1 MQFQYTK
8 NWPVQQEFCR
18 ILANTPQVPFAAPH
32 KQLRRR
38 QFWGKM
44 EKTEERGTAA
54 LKENLSV
61 KERMFGS
68 LQEAY
73 DRLRAIVDSSYD
85 GIYITDGSA
94 NTLWVNPAYLSISG
108 LREEDVV
115 GKSMWELE
123 HSGIISRSGTLI
135 AIAQRRP
142 VTLEQTFRTGKR
154 ALITSTPSFG
164 DQGDIVM
171 VVTNVRDMTEF
182 YDLREKYQE
191 VEARYQ
197 TEVELARQRVLSGA
211 ELIASDP
218 NTLAVLRQVEKV
230 AALDT
235 TVLLTGE
242 TGVGKEKFAQYIYKN
257 SPRREE
263 RFITVNCGA
272 IPPTLM
278 ESELFGYEKGAFTG
292 AVRDKM
298 GIFELAHKGTIF
310 LDEIGELPLDMQ
322 VKLLRV
328 LQERTIQRVGGE
340 RSIPIDVRV
349 IAATNRDLGV
359 MVKEHTFREDL
370 FYRLNVVPITIPPLR
385 ERRGDILPFVS
396 TFLGELNKK
405 YGFQKQFAPSAIQ
418 AMEEYSWPGNV
429 RELKNVVER
438 VVILSGGDLIRA
450 SDLPFQPQWDA
461 RPALGGEP
469 VDLKLEVARFEY
481 HYIQQA
487 YEAHGNVRAAA
498 ASLGMDS
505 STFVRKRRRCQQLLQ
520 K

>member
-1 MQFQYTK
+1 MEEEK
-8 NWPVQQEFCR
+8 RVRRKGEF
-18 ILANTPQVPFAAPH
+18 AV
-32 KQLRRR
+32 KD
-38 QFWGKM
+38 G
-44 EKTEERGTAA
+44 GTAG
-54 LKENLSV
+54 ESFIYRPTNRGG
-61 KERMFGS
+61 RMFGS

-73 DRLRAIVDSSYD
+73 DRLRVIVDSSYD

-108 LREEDVV
+108 LKEEDVV
-115 GKSMWELE
+115 GKSMWDLE
-123 HSGIISRSGTLI
+123 RRGVTSRSGTLI
-135 AIAQRRP
+135 AIAQRKP

-154 ALITSTPSFG
+154 ALITSTPSFDEHG
-164 DQGDIVM
+164 DVVM

-182 YDLREKYQE
+182 YDLQEKYR
-191 VEARYQ
+191 EAEERYH
-197 TEVELARQRVLSGA
+197 TEIEFARKRVLDGA
-211 ELIASDP
+211 ELIAADP

-230 AALDT
+230 AVLDA

-272 IPPTLM
+272 IPPTLI

-298 GIFELAHKGTIF
+298 GIFELADKGTIF

-328 LQERTIQRVGGE
+328 LQERRIQRVGGE
-340 RSIPIDVRV
+340 KDIPVDVRI
-349 IAATNRDLGV
+349 IAATNRNLEE
-359 MVKEHTFREDL
+359 MVRERTFREDL

-385 ERRGDILPFVS
+385 ARRGDIIPFADA
-396 TFLGELNKK
+396 FLGELNKK
-405 YGFQKQFAPSAIQ
+405 YGFKKELATSALQ
-418 AMEEYSWPGNV
+418 AMEEYNWPGNV

-438 VVILSGGDLIRA
+438 TVILSGDDLIRSA
-450 SDLPFQPQWDA
+450 DLPFRPQWAGEA
-461 RPALGGEP
+461 RPALGDEP

-481 HYIQQA
+481 QYLQQA
-487 YEAHGNVRAAA
+487 YEKHKNVRAAA

-505 STFVRKRRRCQQLLQ
+505 STFVRKRRRCRELLQ

>member
-1 MQFQYTK
+1 MA
-8 NWPVQQEFCR
+8 QEDFIYR
-18 ILANTPQVPFAAPH
+18 PAN
-32 KQLRRR
+32 
-38 QFWGKM
+38 G
-44 EKTEERGTAA
+44 GG
-54 LKENLSV
+54 
-61 KERMFGS
+61 RMFGS

-85 GIYITDGSA
+85 GIYITDGNA

-115 GKSMWELE
+115 GKNMWDLE
-123 HSGIISRSGTLI
+123 RSGTISRSGTLI
-135 AIAQRRP
+135 AMAQRKP

-154 ALITSTPSFG
+154 ALITSTPSFDELG
-164 DQGDIVM
+164 NVVM

-182 YDLREKYQE
+182 YDLQEKYRDAQE
-191 VEARYQ
+191 RYH
-197 TEVELARQRVLSGA
+197 TEIELARKRVLDGA
-211 ELIASDP
+211 ELIAADP

-230 AALDT
+230 AVLDA

-257 SPRREE
+257 SSRREE
-263 RFITVNCGA
+263 RFIPVNCGA
-272 IPPTLM
+272 IPPNLM

-298 GIFELAHKGTIF
+298 GIFELADKGTVF
-310 LDEIGELPLDMQ
+310 LDEIGELPVDMQ

-328 LQERTIQRVGGE
+328 LQERHIQRVGGT
-340 RSIPIDVRV
+340 RDIPVDIRI
-349 IAATNRDLGV
+349 IAATNRNLED
-359 MVKEHTFREDL
+359 MVREKTFREDL

-385 ERRGDILPFVS
+385 ERRGDILPFADA
-396 TFLGELNKK
+396 FLGELNKK
-405 YGFQKQFAPSAIQ
+405 YGFKKEFATSALQ

-438 VVILSGGDLIRA
+438 VVILSSDDLIRA
-450 SDLPFQPQWDA
+450 GDLPFRPQWA
-461 RPALGGEP
+461 PGPRPALGEEP
-469 VDLKLEVARFEY
+469 IDLKLEVARFEY
-481 HYIQQA
+481 QYLQQA
-487 YEAHGNVRAAA
+487 YEKHKNVRAAA

-505 STFVRKRRRCQQLLQ
+505 STFVRKRRRCQELLQ

>member
-1 MQFQYTK
+1 MSI
-8 NWPVQQEFCR
+8 PPP
-18 ILANTPQVPFAAPH
+18 ANGYG
-32 KQLRRR
+32 L
-38 QFWGKM
+38 
-44 EKTEERGTAA
+44 
-54 LKENLSV
+54 
-61 KERMFGS
+61 FGS

-85 GIYITDGSA
+85 GIYITDGQA

-115 GKSMWELE
+115 GKNMWDLE
-123 HSGIISRSGTLI
+123 QNGIVSRSGTIL
-135 AIAQRRP
+135 AISQRKP

-164 DQGDIVM
+164 VHGDVNM

-182 YDLREKYQE
+182 YDLQEKYQE
-191 VEARYQ
+191 AEERYH
-197 TEVELARQRVLSGA
+197 TEVEFTRRQMLAGA
-211 ELIASDP
+211 ELIAVDP
-218 NTLAVLRQVEKV
+218 NTLAVLRQVDKV
-230 AALDT
+230 AMLDA

-242 TGVGKEKFAQYIYKN
+242 TGVGKEKFAQYIYKS

-272 IPPTLM
+272 IPPALI

-298 GIFELAHKGTIF
+298 GIFELADKGTIF

-328 LQERTIQRVGGE
+328 LQERCVQRVGGS
-340 RSIPIDVRV
+340 RSIPVDLRI
-349 IAATNRDLGV
+349 IAATNRDLAQ
-359 MVKEHTFREDL
+359 MVQNKTFREDL
-370 FYRLNVVPITIPPLR
+370 YYRLNVVPISIPPLR
-385 ERRGDILPFVS
+385 ERKEDIIPFAGF
-396 TFLGELNKK
+396 FLQELNKK
-405 YGFQKQFAPSAIQ
+405 YGFQKHFTTYALR

-438 VVILSGGDLIRA
+438 MVILSQNDAIRA
-450 SDLPFQPQWDA
+450 AELPFHSQRSIPSHLSGD
-461 RPALGGEP
+461 GP
-469 VDLKLEVARFEY
+469 VDLKLEVARLEY
-481 HYIQQA
+481 QYIQQA
-487 YEAHGNVRAAA
+487 YEKHKNVRAAA

-505 STFVRKRRRCQQLLQ
+505 STFVRKRRRCQELLQ